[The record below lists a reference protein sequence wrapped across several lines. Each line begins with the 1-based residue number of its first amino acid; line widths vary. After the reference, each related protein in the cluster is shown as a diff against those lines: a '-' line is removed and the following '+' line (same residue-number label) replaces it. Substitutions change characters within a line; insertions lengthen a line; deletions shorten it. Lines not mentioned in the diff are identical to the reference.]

1 MQIRTT
7 ARHFDLT
14 EDLKDFSQ
22 KEIKKLERFFNHI
35 IDCHL
40 ILDQEKNRITAEL
53 KAKVYGT
60 ILSSKYQSYNLH
72 DSIEKVVGKMETQLK
87 KYKSKLHD
95 KMPKK
100 GQAVKTQFKS
110 KVSESELEDQIL

>member
-7 ARHFDLT
+7 ARHFDLND
-14 EDLKDFSQ
+14 DLKDFSQ
-22 KEIKKLERFFNHI
+22 KEIKRLEKFFNHI

-60 ILSSKYQSYNLH
+60 TLSSRYRSYDLH

-87 KYKSKLHD
+87 KYKAKLQD
-95 KMPKK
+95 KKPKE
-100 GQAVKTQFKS
+100 GQAVKTQS
-110 KVSESELEDQIL
+110 DNTDSESEPEERTL

>member
-14 EDLKDFSQ
+14 EDVKSFCE
-22 KEIKKLERFFNHI
+22 KEIKGLQKYFNHI

-53 KAKVYGT
+53 KTKVYGT
-60 ILSSKYQSYNLH
+60 VLSSKYRSYDLY
-72 DSIEKVVGKMETQLK
+72 DSIEKVMGKMETQLK
-87 KYKSKLHD
+87 RYKAKLQD
-95 KMPKK
+95 KKAKK
-100 GQAVKTQFKS
+100 SQVIKAEMENKSMASDQA
-110 KVSESELEDQIL
+110 EEGY

>member
-14 EDLKDFSQ
+14 EDLKNFTQ
-22 KEIKKLERFFNHI
+22 KEIKRLERYFNHI

-53 KAKVYGT
+53 KTKVYGT
-60 ILSSKYQSYNLH
+60 TLSSKYRSYALY
-72 DSIEKVVGKMETQLK
+72 DSIEKVVDKMETQLK
-87 KYKSKLHD
+87 RYKAKLQD
-95 KMPKK
+95 KKAKK
-100 GQAVKTQFKS
+100 SHAI
-110 KVSESELEDQIL
+110 KVQMENKNTTSEEEEETY

>member
-14 EDLKDFSQ
+14 QDVKNFCR
-22 KEIKKLERFFNHI
+22 KEMKRLEKYFNHI

-53 KAKVYGT
+53 KTKVYGT
-60 ILSSKYQSYNLH
+60 VLSSKYRSYELY
-72 DSIEKVVGKMETQLK
+72 DSVEKVMGKMETQLK
-87 KYKSKLHD
+87 RYKAKLQD
-95 KMPKK
+95 KKAKK
-100 GQAVKTQFKS
+100 SQAIKS
-110 KVSESELEDQIL
+110 QMENKSMASDQGVEEY